1 MSETDAATCTTID
14 TKDNPTDDGKSN
26 MNQNQNQPKSRKARW
41 KPALMK
47 QEHDYWKHSTNSG
60 LSLENNENI
69 THKHT
74 SNWLETHLW
83 HAKRFIMS
91 PSLSIFNNWCIPLTH
106 ANRGSRAAL
115 RLAKTKATVQDATW
129 TMGGRVL
136 VLESTTTKEALILA
150 TWRKYVVEKNTNQ
163 LLF

>member
-1 MSETDAATCTTID
+1 MNQTDAATCTTID
-14 TKDNPTDDGKSN
+14 TEDNPTDNGKSN

-74 SNWLETHLW
+74 SNWLETHLFIDNFYSSFFI
-83 HAKRFIMS
+83 HEKIIKAKETGNRQ
-91 PSLSIFNNWCIPLTH
+91 SI
-106 ANRGSRAAL
+106 
-115 RLAKTKATVQDATW
+115 D
-129 TMGGRVL
+129 
-136 VLESTTTKEALILA
+136 
-150 TWRKYVVEKNTNQ
+150 
-163 LLF
+163 